1 MSVLE
6 YGRMIM
12 PAIRIDREGLETATE
27 TARRQVESVGP
38 AGFIIFG
45 GQAEAVAVLT
55 ADLRARAGRP
65 LLFGADLERG
75 AGQQFA
81 GLTELPTPM
90 AIAACPEA
98 EVLARLAGETTARE
112 ALSVGVN
119 LVFAPVCDV
128 NTEARNPIINV
139 RGFSNDAE
147 RVARLAAAWIAGAQA
162 CGGLC
167 CAKHFPG
174 HGAAVGDSH
183 LELPAGVA
191 DKEELLNVH
200 LAPFRAAIGAGV
212 SAIMT
217 AHITVPALGETG
229 AATMSMA
236 VVGDLLREELGF
248 TGLVITDALI
258 MSGIGVS
265 EEEAAVRALKAG
277 CDLLL
282 YPSEPEKVKAALEYA
297 QLDLRLKSVRHAA
310 VRQRLERGST
320 VAPAQVEAAR
330 RIAQEA
336 VTLLDGAVRR
346 PERFLILCDNER
358 LDPEPFRRVLR
369 AAGLTEVTEA
379 ATGDPALV
387 VAVFSFPAAWRG
399 TSGPLPET
407 VARIPQGCGVVSFG
421 DPYFLR
427 ELNDTAYRIAAYD
440 PAVRLQETVAEKL
453 LAGGTWPG
461 RLPIS

>member
-1 MSVLE
+1 MSALD

-12 PAIRIDREGLETATE
+12 PAIRIDREGLDQAAA
-27 TARRQVESVGP
+27 TARRQVESVDP

-45 GQAEAVAVLT
+45 GRAADVAALT
-55 ADLRARAGRP
+55 ADLNARAGRR

-75 AGQQFA
+75 AGQQFT
-81 GLTELPTPM
+81 GLTVLPTPM
-90 AIAACPEA
+90 AIAACHEA
-98 EVLARLAGETTARE
+98 EEMARRAGENTACE
-112 ALSVGVN
+112 ALSVGIN

-128 NTEARNPIINV
+128 NTAPRNPIINV
-139 RGFSNDAE
+139 RGFSNDPSQ
-147 RVARLAAAWIAGAQA
+147 VSRLAAAWIEGAQA
-162 CGGLC
+162 NGVLC

-183 LELPAGVA
+183 LELPAGVE
-191 DKEELLNVH
+191 DPEELRRVH

-217 AHITVPALGETG
+217 AHITVPAIGETG
-229 AATMSMA
+229 AATLSMA
-236 VVGDLLREELGF
+236 VVGGLLREELGF
-248 TGLVITDALI
+248 TGLVVTDALI

-282 YPSEPEKVKAALEYA
+282 YPSDPEKVKTALERA

-310 VRQRLERGST
+310 ARQRLERGPD
-320 VAPAQVEAAR
+320 APRAPVEAAR
-330 RIAQEA
+330 RIAESA
-336 VTLLDGAVRR
+336 ITLLDGAVRR

-369 AAGLTEVTEA
+369 AAGLTEVTDA
-379 ATGDPALV
+379 APDDPALA

-399 TSGPLPET
+399 TSGPLAET
-407 VARIPQGCGVVSFG
+407 VARIPKGCGVISFG

-427 ELNDTAYRIAAYD
+427 EMTGTVYRIAAYD
-440 PAVRLQETVAEKL
+440 PAGLMQETVAEKL
-453 LAGGTWPG
+453 LFGGAWTG